1 MRTGALAAPALAP
14 DALTMVTVPFPG
26 AVPAHS
32 LPELLFW
39 WAPRD
44 GGEVA
49 GIGVAAE
56 VTASGPDRFA
66 EVERRAAELFARI
79 ASDEASGA
87 GESAWTPRL
96 WGGLAF
102 APGGADAAPWADFGD
117 AWFVLPRL
125 LYRRDGGRAW
135 LTLVCDAG
143 EASGED
149 ARALARAEAARLAAA
164 VSAAPSGRA
173 TALDRA
179 GERGPA
185 AALLGLRQIDPAV
198 WRDRVGSIRAAIADG
213 ACEKIVYARRTDVEL
228 EQAVDAGALL
238 ARLDRRHPHCF
249 RFAFRRG
256 EAIFAGA
263 SPERLIARSGDR
275 VESEAL
281 AGSIGGS
288 GGTAARAL
296 LDSRKDRGEQEV
308 VERALVGA
316 LAPLCRTLD
325 VAPEP
330 EARQLRDVLHL
341 CTPVRGQLARPLHL
355 LQLAE
360 ALHPTPA
367 VGGWPKA
374 AALAWIAGHEQAP
387 RGWYAG
393 AVGWFDAAG
402 DGELAVA
409 IRSGVVA
416 GSRVYAY
423 AGAGIVAES
432 DPDAE
437 YAETG
442 LKQRALLDVIGV
454 EAEERV

>member
-1 MRTGALAAPALAP
+1 MMTGAMAAPVQAQ
-14 DALTMVTVPFPG
+14 DALTMITVPFPEP
-26 AVPAHS
+26 VPPALS
-32 LPELLFW
+32 LPDLLFW

-44 GGEVA
+44 GGEMA

-56 VTASGPDRFA
+56 IGARGPDRFA
-66 EVERRAAELFARI
+66 EVERRASELFARV
-79 ASDEASGA
+79 AVDGA
-87 GESAWTPRL
+87 DGAPPWSPRL
-96 WGGLAF
+96 FGGFAF
-102 APGGADAAPWADFGD
+102 APGAADAPPWADFGD

-125 LYRRDGGRAW
+125 LYRREGQRAW
-135 LTLVCDAG
+135 LSVVVG
-143 EASGED
+143 EASGADARGLAMREAERLVVALREGRPVD
-149 ARALARAEAARLAAA
+149 ARA
-164 VSAAPSGRA
+164 AAPEVRS
-173 TALDRA
+173 
-179 GERGPA
+179 
-185 AALLGLRQIDPAV
+185 LRQLDPSL
-198 WRDRVGSIRAAIADG
+198 WRDRVCRIRAAIADG
-213 ACEKIVYARRTDVEL
+213 ACEKIVYARRTEVEL
-228 EQAVDAGALL
+228 EQAVDTRALL
-238 ARLDRRHPHCF
+238 ARLDDRHPGCF

-256 EAIFAGA
+256 DALFAGA
-263 SPERLIARSGDR
+263 SPERLIARQGDR

-308 VERALVGA
+308 VERALVET
-316 LAPLCRTLD
+316 LAPLCRSLD
-325 VAPEP
+325 VAPTP
-330 EARQLRDVLHL
+330 EVRQLRDVLHL

-367 VGGWPKA
+367 VGGWPTA
-374 AALAWIAGHEQAP
+374 PSLAWIASHEQAP

-393 AVGWFDAAG
+393 PVGWFDGNG

-409 IRSGVVA
+409 IRSGLVA
-416 GSRVYAY
+416 GSRVYAW

-432 DPDAE
+432 DPDEE

-454 EAEERV
+454 EAEARV

>member
-1 MRTGALAAPALAP
+1 MMTSALAAQVPSP
-14 DALTMVTVPFPG
+14 DALTLVTVPFPE
-26 AVPAHS
+26 PAPPPS
-32 LPELLFW
+32 ALPDALFW
-39 WAPRD
+39 WAPRE
-44 GGEVA
+44 GAEVA
-49 GIGVAAE
+49 GLGIAAE
-56 VTASGPDRFA
+56 ITARGPARFD
-66 EVERRAAELFARI
+66 EVERRAAELFARV
-79 ASDEASGA
+79 AVVEEAGA
-87 GESAWTPRL
+87 PAWTPRL
-96 WGGLAF
+96 FGGF
-102 APGGADAAPWADFGD
+102 AWSPGAADAAPWVDFGD

-125 LYRRDGGRAW
+125 LYRREAGRAW
-135 LTLVCDAG
+135 LSLVIDG
-143 EASGED
+143 QEARVED
-149 ARALARAEAARLAAA
+149 ARAIARAEVDRLAAA
-164 VSAAPSGRA
+164 LRGASDGRTIGAPSVRSLHQ
-173 TALDRA
+173 LD
-179 GERGPA
+179 PS
-185 AALLGLRQIDPAV
+185 V
-198 WRDRVGSIRAAIADG
+198 WRDRVGSIRSAIADG

-228 EQAVDAGALL
+228 AQAVDARALL
-238 ARLDRRHPHCF
+238 ARLDHRHPGCF

-256 EAIFAGA
+256 EAVFAGA
-263 SPERLIARSGDR
+263 SPERLIARSGHR

-281 AGSIGGS
+281 AGSIGGH

-316 LAPLCRTLD
+316 LSPLCSALD

-330 EARQLRDVLHL
+330 EVRQLRDVLHL

-355 LQLAE
+355 LQLAA

-367 VGGWPKA
+367 VGGWPTA
-374 AALAWIAGHEQAP
+374 SAVAWIAANEAP

-393 AVGWFDAAG
+393 PVGWFDASG

-409 IRSGVVA
+409 IRSGLVA
-416 GSRVYAY
+416 GARVYAF

-454 EAEERV
+454 EAEARV